1 MIFLDSLHGSR
12 WRVILCISDLIHT
25 TTAQYD
31 DEGDAQGFV
40 GVGCQGKERIG
51 GPAMHGGTTNRYGA
65 ARCFLRAIVT

>member
-12 WRVILCISDLIHT
+12 WRVILCVSDLIHT

-40 GVGCQGKERIG
+40 GVGRQERIELEG
-51 GPAMHGGTTNRYGA
+51 QQYMEGRRTVMV
-65 ARCFLRAIVT
+65 LRDVFFAQL